1 MKRDII
7 TEKIKKIEEY
17 IPNTEKY
24 SIRLDAN
31 ESPFLPSEEI
41 MSEFHAALD
50 KIEFDRYPDPYATE
64 LVESFAK
71 YCGIAPKNVI
81 AGNGS
86 DEIISLIC
94 SGFIDPDDVVTVTV
108 PDFSMY
114 EFYSELAG
122 GKIDKVR
129 KDRNLKVDVGSLI
142 DHVKKNRSKILIFS
156 NPCNPTG
163 QLIYREEIARLCKSL
178 DETLVVVDEAYMEF
192 AGTNE
197 SVIDLINETENLIV
211 LKTLSKA
218 FGSAAMRLG
227 FAISNRDLIT
237 AIRKIKSP
245 YNVNTIS
252 QTFGT
257 IILRHDDEIKKNI
270 AMIKENTKI
279 LRDNLSN
286 GKNNLVK
293 RVFDTETNFVFIDTG
308 CAENAHRI
316 TDAMH
321 ASGIAIRCM
330 GDSGFIRVSA
340 GTKDETEALTRVWNS
355 LGDEYDE

>member
-7 TEKIKKIEEY
+7 TEKIKKLEEY
-17 IPNTEKY
+17 LTNTAKY
-24 SIRLDAN
+24 PIRLDAN
-31 ESPFLPSEEI
+31 ESPFLPSEKI
-41 MSEFHAALD
+41 MNEFRNALNE
-50 KIEFDRYPDPYATE
+50 IEFDRYPDPYATE

-71 YCGIAPKNVI
+71 KCGVSPENVI

-94 SGFIDPDDVVTVTV
+94 SGFIDARDIVTVIT

-122 GKIDKVR
+122 GQIDKVS
-129 KDRNLKVDVGSLI
+129 KDGNLKIDIDQLI
-142 DHVKKNRSKILIFS
+142 DHVKKKRSKILIFS

-163 QLIYREEIARLCKSL
+163 QLIDRERIARLCKSL

-197 SVIDLINETENLIV
+197 SVIVLVNEAENLIV

-227 FAISNRDLIT
+227 FAISNREFIT

-257 IILRHDDEIKKNI
+257 IILRHNDEIEKNI
-270 AMIKENTKI
+270 GKIKENTKI
-279 LRDNLSN
+279 LHKSLADR
-286 GKNNLVK
+286 KNNLVK
-293 RVFDTETNFVFIDTG
+293 HVFGTETNFVLIDTG
-308 CAENAHRI
+308 SAGNARWI
-316 TDAMH
+316 TEAMN

-330 GDSGFIRVSA
+330 GDSGFIRISA
-340 GTKDETEALTRVWNS
+340 GTKDEIDAVLHVFDGLEQ
-355 LGDEYDE
+355 

>member
-7 TEKIKKIEEY
+7 TEKVKRLEEY
-17 IPNTEKY
+17 LPNTEKY

-41 MSEFHAALD
+41 MSEFRAALD
-50 KIEFDRYPDPYATE
+50 KIEYDRYPDPYATE
-64 LVESFAK
+64 LVENFAK
-71 YCGIAPKNVI
+71 YCKVAPEKENVI

-86 DEIISLIC
+86 DEIISLVC
-94 SGFIDPDDVVTVTV
+94 SGFIDPGDVVTVTV

-122 GKIDKVR
+122 GEIDKVR
-129 KDRNLKVDVGSLI
+129 KDGNLKVDIDSLI
-142 DHVKKNRSKILIFS
+142 DHVREKRSKILIFS

-163 QLIYREEIARLCKSL
+163 QIINREEIARLCKSL

-192 AGTNE
+192 AETDE
-197 SVIDLINETENLIV
+197 SVIDLINETKNLIV

-227 FAISNRDLIT
+227 FAISNRELVT

-257 IILRHDDEIKKNI
+257 IILRHGEEIKKNI
-270 AMIKENTKI
+270 ALIKENAKI
-279 LRDNLSN
+279 LRENLSN
-286 GKNNLVK
+286 RKNNLVK
-293 RVFDTETNFVFIDTG
+293 HVFDTETNFVFIDTG

-316 TDAMH
+316 TGAMN

-340 GTKDETEALTRVWNS
+340 GTKDEIEAFTRAWNS
-355 LGDEYDE
+355 LE